1 MRSAVSE
8 CPIEEAMVTL
18 SGRWPTLL
26 LYYLQQGTKRFGEL
40 QKDNPTIS
48 HRMLALELRK
58 LEAAGIVRRAAH
70 TGYPSHVDYSLTAA
84 GRRLLPLIDALGDW
98 WTETRD
104 ERRRMAGGVP
114 TEREAALMTGA
125 ARQENSAYGRGDP
138 EPRHGATRSRVVK
151 GIATGRVP
159 AKDA

>member
-1 MRSAVSE
+1 MKSVVSE

-48 HRMLALELRK
+48 HRMLTRELRK
-58 LEAAGIVRRAAH
+58 LEAAGIVARTAH
-70 TGYPSHVDYSLTAA
+70 DGYPSRVDYCLTDA

-98 WTETRD
+98 WTETMD
-104 ERRRMAGGVP
+104 ERRAPTLPLPRQRGGSKRALAPAGSLTTFVWP
-114 TEREAALMTGA
+114 P
-125 ARQENSAYGRGDP
+125 S
-138 EPRHGATRSRVVK
+138 SR
-151 GIATGRVP
+151 
-159 AKDA
+159 

>member
-1 MRSAVSE
+1 MKSAVSE

-48 HRMLALELRK
+48 HRMLTRELRK
-58 LEAAGIVRRAAH
+58 LEAAGIVSRTAH
-70 TGYPSHVDYSLTAA
+70 EGYPSRVDYCLTDA

-98 WTETRD
+98 WTETMG
-104 ERRRMAGGVP
+104 ERRTLPRLIGGSKRALDMA
-114 TEREAALMTGA
+114 A
-125 ARQENSAYGRGDP
+125 
-138 EPRHGATRSRVVK
+138 SRTP
-151 GIATGRVP
+151 IAWPPSSG
-159 AKDA
+159 